1 MLCHLIIVFVLPLTG
16 GGELGTLEDQH
27 ADCLSV
33 NRGDVLDAAA
43 AAPPR
48 SCGTGMAQVSVHGVG
63 GRGFERLRAEASR
76 LRRPTIGHVVLRAA
90 RSFLPAF
97 SQPSTPILFG
107 LSLQVCQVSRRGG
120 DVWQSGL
127 GLGTETSE

>member
-1 MLCHLIIVFVLPLTG
+1 
-16 GGELGTLEDQH
+16 
-27 ADCLSV
+27 
-33 NRGDVLDAAA
+33 
-43 AAPPR
+43 
-48 SCGTGMAQVSVHGVG
+48 MAQVSVHGVG
-63 GRGFERLRAEASR
+63 GRGSERLRAEASR
-76 LRRPTIGHVVLRAA
+76 LRRPTRGHVVLRAA

-127 GLGTETSE
+127 GLGTETSEGRVSVKLAWHLEGAGDGLLACPVPAPVPAG

>member
-1 MLCHLIIVFVLPLTG
+1 
-16 GGELGTLEDQH
+16 
-27 ADCLSV
+27 
-33 NRGDVLDAAA
+33 
-43 AAPPR
+43 
-48 SCGTGMAQVSVHGVG
+48 MAQVSVHGVG

-107 LSLQVCQVSRRGG
+107 LSLQVCQVSVKLAWHLEGAG
-120 DVWQSGL
+120 DGL
-127 GLGTETSE
+127 LACPVPGVRSDRADMVIPWNAPIPVQARAIGT